1 MSSPTTSREVKLAR
15 PGRDWRA
22 TNIEEV
28 VAEFQANDDFGL
40 TSLDLHYSVNG
51 GEPKVVPLK
60 KAQGA
65 KQTEADH
72 TFYLENMGTEGA
84 AVAGKPQLVP
94 GDIVSYYAVAK
105 DHNSTVQTDMYF
117 IEVQPFEREFMQ
129 SQQGGGM
136 GGGGQQQDEISR
148 RQKEILAATWNLIK
162 EKQDAEGRAKAEV
175 RDNAQ
180 MLSEIQLTLREQA
193 KHARRAHPRAAA
205 RQHQQR
211 LRVVRREPREGRRI
225 HAAGLRHAARREAQR
240 LGSLAAESV
249 AAPAARRVDLPPDPG
264 VVR

>member
-1 MSSPTTSREVKLAR
+1 M
-15 PGRDWRA
+15 
-22 TNIEEV
+22 
-28 VAEFQANDDFGL
+28 
-40 TSLDLHYSVNG
+40 
-51 GEPKVVPLK
+51 
-60 KAQGA
+60 
-65 KQTEADH
+65 
-72 TFYLENMGTEGA
+72 
-84 AVAGKPQLVP
+84 AGKPQLVP

-193 KHARRAHPRAAA
+193 RTLAERTRA
-205 RQHQQR
+205 RQ
-211 LRVVRREPREGRRI
+211 LDSTSKEFAASSKTSRRPPNTCAGRRQ
-225 HAAGLRHAARREAQR
+225 AARREAQR
-240 LGSLAAESV
+240 LGALAAEGF
-249 AAPAARRVDLPPDPG
+249 AAPAARRVDLPRDPG